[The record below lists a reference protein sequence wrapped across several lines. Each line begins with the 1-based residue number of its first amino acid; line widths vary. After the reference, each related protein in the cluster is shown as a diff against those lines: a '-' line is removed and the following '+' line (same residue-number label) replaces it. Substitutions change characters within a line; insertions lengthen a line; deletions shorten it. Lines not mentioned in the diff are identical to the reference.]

1 MTEVIGASDRAAL
14 SAVEDLPVLSVAEL
28 DADPHGMFRRYRAA
42 YPFVRHETG
51 AYLVLR
57 HADIQQLANDPRT
70 AAAETAR
77 PKMFGVTGGPL
88 FDFFEQGMLTA
99 NGAVHRRRRSP
110 FSRSLAVRTMADL
123 RPHIRRSSEELIESW
138 YADGQVEFVGQ
149 FASQLPARVIG
160 DLLGLPRADIPFF
173 TKLVYLVTRFLSA
186 SILPDEIPE
195 SVAACQQLRDYVEK
209 TLEDRRRAPR
219 DDFLSGFLVGADGA
233 GELSPLEIIFQ
244 IVQLIVGGTDTTRV
258 AIVAQLALLLRHR
271 EQWFAVCRDLS
282 LIPGAVAEAMRFE
295 PSVASFARVT
305 TEDIEVG
312 GAVLPARQFVFL
324 STMSAA
330 RDEGVYERP
339 DVFDIRRTDQ
349 PRLLPIFGAGA
360 HRCIGE
366 ALARVELE
374 ESLAALAARIPHLQ
388 LDQAPAIMGHAA
400 IRRVDTMRLSWQP

>member
-51 AYLVLR
+51 AYILLR
-57 HADIQQLANDPRT
+57 HADIQQLGTDSRT

-77 PKMFGVTGGPL
+77 PKMYGVTDGPL
-88 FDFFEQGMLTA
+88 FDFFDQGMLTA

-110 FSRSLAVRTMADL
+110 FSRSFAVRTMADL
-123 RPHIRRSSEELIESW
+123 RPHVRRSAEELIESW
-138 YADGQVEFVGQ
+138 YCDGQVEFVSR
-149 FASQLPARVIG
+149 FASELPARVIG
-160 DLLGLPRADIPFF
+160 DLLGLPRADIPAF
-173 TKLVYLVTRFLSA
+173 TKLVYLVTRFIGA
-186 SILPDEIPE
+186 SIRPEEIPE
-195 SVAACQQLRDYVEK
+195 SVAACAQLRDYVEK

-219 DDFLSGFLVGADGA
+219 EDFLSSFLARSDED
-233 GELSPLEIIFQ
+233 GELSPLEVIFQ

-258 AIVAQLALLLRHR
+258 AMVAQLALLLQYRD
-271 EQWFAVCRDLS
+271 QWFEVCRDSS
-282 LIPGAVAEAMRFE
+282 LIPAAVAEAMRFE
-295 PSVASFARVT
+295 PSVASFVRVT
-305 TEDIEVG
+305 TEDIEIG
-312 GAVLPARQFVFL
+312 GAVLPAGQFVFMA
-324 STMSAA
+324 TMSAA
-330 RDEGVYERP
+330 RDEKAYERP
-339 DVFDIRRTDQ
+339 DTFDIHRTDQ

-400 IRRVDTMRLSWQP
+400 IRRVNTMRLSWQP

>member
-1 MTEVIGASDRAAL
+1 MAEVIDANDRAAL
-14 SAVEDLPVLSVAEL
+14 TAVEDLPVLNVADL

-57 HADIQQLANDPRT
+57 HADVERLGNDPRT
-70 AAAETAR
+70 AASETAH
-77 PKMFGVTGGPL
+77 PELFGVTEGPL

-110 FSRSLAVRTMADL
+110 FTRSFAARTMADL

-149 FASQLPARVIG
+149 FAAQLPARVIG
-160 DLLGLPRADIPFF
+160 DLLGLPRADIPSF
-173 TKLVYLVTRFLSA
+173 TELVYRVTRFISA
-186 SILPDEIPE
+186 SIPPDAIPE
-195 SVAACQQLRDYVEK
+195 SEAACQQLRDYVEK

-219 DDFLSGFLVGADGA
+219 DDFLSDFLAKADAA

-244 IVQLIVGGTDTTRV
+244 IMQLIVGGTDTTRV
-258 AIVAQLALLLRHR
+258 AIVVQLALLLQQR
-271 EQWFAVCRDLS
+271 EQWDAVCRDPS
-282 LIPGAVAEAMRFE
+282 VIPAAVAEAMRFE
-295 PSVASFARVT
+295 PSVGSFVRVT

-312 GAVLPARQFVFL
+312 GAVLPARQFIML
-324 STMSAA
+324 STMSGA
-330 RDEGVYERP
+330 RDEKAYERP
-339 DVFDIRRTDQ
+339 DMFDIRRTDQ
-349 PRLLPIFGAGA
+349 PRLLPVFGAGA

-374 ESLAALAARIPHLQ
+374 ESLAALAARIPQVQ
-388 LDQAPAIMGHAA
+388 LDEAPAIKGHSG
-400 IRRVDTMRLSWQP
+400 IRRVDTMRISWQP